1 MPNEQ
6 DPPLS
11 DREEILARNVMID
24 VNMVA
29 TVEKLEKELRK
40 LGVKIK
46 PSYKLEPPLGGD
58 RNKIPTRNH

>member
-1 MPNEQ
+1 MPKEQ

-29 TVEKLEKELRK
+29 TVEKLEEELRK

-46 PSYKLEPPLGGD
+46 PSYKLEPPLGRD
-58 RNKIPTRNH
+58 RSTIPNHCH